1 MKWIRKSI
9 SILAI
14 LTLVLVALTGCSS
27 NSSGNTQK
35 HTKELNL
42 VVWTEY
48 LPQSVVNG
56 FEKKYGIKINQ
67 TTYDDPSAMAA
78 KVQAAPKGTY
88 DMLIG
93 PGLYIQVFSK
103 LGLLSKLDKK
113 EIPNM
118 KYLNKNYLN
127 QAFDKKNEYGLPY
140 QGASLAIAVNR
151 AKIKDKIDTYQ
162 DLLKPKYKNQMVTVN
177 DSRALVGVGL
187 MANGYGLNDTS
198 DKALAAA
205 RAYLKKL
212 RPNIKVFDG
221 TSPKTEMLNGE
232 TNIGLIYG
240 AEIALAMEKNKNI
253 KIIYPKKGGIYFGT
267 DMMMK
272 FADGK
277 NSANVEKFIN
287 YICEPKVSAK
297 ISEVFPYVNPNE
309 GAVKLLPAS
318 YRDNPA
324 KNIPDSVAK
333 RAQPL
338 LNIGKNTTKVQAI
351 WDEFKAGYK

>member
-1 MKWIRKSI
+1 ML
-9 SILAI
+9 ILA
-14 LTLVLVALTGCSS
+14 LVVMIMSGCSS
-27 NSSGNTQK
+27 NAGSGK
-35 HTKELNL
+35 KSTKELNL

-67 TTYDDPSAMAA
+67 TTYDDPSAMAS
-78 KVQAAPKGTY
+78 KVQSAAKGTY

-93 PGLYIQVFSK
+93 PGLYIQVFNK
-103 LGLLSKLDKK
+103 LGLLSKLNKDQ
-113 EIPNM
+113 IPNM
-118 KYLNKNYLN
+118 KYLNKRYLN

-151 AKIKDKIDTYQ
+151 AKIKDKIETYQ
-162 DLLKPKYKNQMVTVN
+162 DLLNPKYKNQMVTVN
-177 DSRALVGVGL
+177 DSRGLVGVGL

-205 RAYLKKL
+205 SDYLKKL

-240 AEIALAMEKNKNI
+240 AEIALAMEKDKNI
-253 KIIYPKKGGIYFGT
+253 QVIYPKKDGIYFGT

-272 FADGK
+272 FAGGK

-287 YICEPKVSAK
+287 YICDPKVSAK
-297 ISEVFPYVNPNE
+297 ISKVFPYVNPNE

-318 YRDNPA
+318 YRNNPA

-333 RAQPL
+333 RAEPL
-338 LNIGKNTTKVQAI
+338 LDIGKDTTKVQKI
-351 WDEFKAGYK
+351 WDAFKAGYK